1 MADSVGQIGLDL
13 VVNRNSFDSQM
24 ANIQGIAKKAGAA
37 LAAAFTT
44 KKILDFGASC
54 IELGS
59 DLAEVQN
66 VVDVTFTHMS
76 KQVDQFAQ
84 NAATQF
90 GLSETMAK
98 QFAGTFGAMA
108 KAFGFNEKSAY
119 EMSTTLTGLA
129 GDVASFYNIS
139 QDEAYTKLKSVFTG
153 ETESLKDLGIVMT
166 QTALDSYALANGF
179 GKTTAKMSEMEKVA
193 LRYQFVQS
201 QLTTAA
207 GDFSRTSDGWANQVR
222 ILQLQFDSLK
232 ATIGQGLIA
241 ALSPVIHVINA
252 VIGKILSLANAIKAL
267 ASLLSKGKGASSSAS
282 AGLESVAKS
291 ADKAGSSASG
301 AGNSAKKAAK
311 DMKSVTSSLDELHI
325 IDQSSS
331 GSGGSGSGGDGGGG
345 GYEADDFDM
354 GSLDDGVSEIDS
366 RLQAIADKIA
376 ELKESFAQGF
386 WEGLGDTS
394 VFDDIQNHIAG
405 IQKSLGE
412 IFTDSEVLQA
422 ADRFGNTFMRSLGEV
437 AGSVASIGL
446 TIADNLLGGM
456 DLYLQQNT
464 GRIKKYITDMF
475 DIGSDIS
482 TIIGKFS
489 VAVAEIFSVFR
500 SDSAKQA
507 TADIIKIF
515 TDATMGI
522 TELGAKFGRD
532 ILELFTAPIVNNSE
546 QIKNVLNG
554 LLEIF
559 ENVLNTFSQTFEHA
573 IDGILKLY
581 DEHVHPLMQSFT
593 DGISELRKIWL
604 ECFETYILPV
614 LEDAGEKFA
623 IFAQQHLQPCIDK
636 FLEFSSKAIDAIK
649 KLWEGV
655 LQPFIAWFI
664 QNIFPGI
671 AQGLQKAID
680 YFFIFLNGVTDVIS
694 GALEV
699 LSGLIDFVV
708 GVFTGDW
715 STAWN
720 GIKEILRGIWDIMKA
735 IVSTIFDAIKERI
748 FSILISISQDWIQKW
763 NAIKEFISTLWET
776 IRNLASEK
784 FEAIRDKLSEI
795 WDTVKSTIEEK
806 WNAIKSWFD
815 EIWQKIKDVFKPD
828 EMLEI
833 GKNIMNKLWSGMK
846 EIWES
851 ITGWLD
857 GIADKI
863 SNTFNSVIDKAKST
877 FKRSKEEA
885 EADDDEGVQS
895 TGTIT
900 SGRGSSSGGP
910 GVTGRASGG
919 FPASGEMFVARENGT
934 PEMIG
939 RWGGRAAVANNQQI
953 TQGIT
958 QAVQTGMR
966 SCMAPLVATMSTI
979 AQNATPQLATMG
991 SPASAYRQEDYRL
1004 QGMLD
1009 RVLMAS
1015 GSASGDQLAIVIEL
1029 LRKIIELLENFDLVV
1044 NIDTRELRKK
1054 LKDLEKR
1061 SGIQFD

>member
-13 VVNRNSFDSQM
+13 VVNRNGFDSQM
-24 ANIQGIAKKAGAA
+24 ANLQGIAKKAGAT
-37 LAAAFTT
+37 LAAAFTV
-44 KKILDFGASC
+44 KKIVDFGASC

-98 QFAGTFGAMA
+98 QFTGTFGAMA

-241 ALSPVIHVINA
+241 ALSPVIHVINT
-252 VIGKILSLANAIKAL
+252 VIGKILSLANAIKSL
-267 ASLLSKGKGASSSAS
+267 SSLLSKGKGASSSAS
-282 AGLESVAKS
+282 SGLESVAKS

-301 AGNSAKKAAK
+301 AGNSAKKAAN

-331 GSGGSGSGGDGGGG
+331 GSGGSGSGGDGGG
-345 GYEADDFDM
+345 YEADDFDM
-354 GSLDDGVSEIDS
+354 GSLDDGTSEIDS
-366 RLQAIADKIA
+366 RLQAIADKIT

-405 IQKSLGE
+405 IKKSLGE
-412 IFTDSEVLQA
+412 IFTDSEVIQA

-464 GRIKKYITDMF
+464 GRIKKYLVDMF
-475 DIGSDIS
+475 NIGSDIS
-482 TIIGKFS
+482 TIIGNFS

-500 SDSAKQA
+500 SDSAKQV

-522 TELGAKFGRD
+522 TELEAKFGRD

-559 ENVLNTFSQTFEHA
+559 ENVLNTISQTFEHA

-581 DEHVHPLMQSFT
+581 DEHLHPLMQSFT
-593 DGISELRKIWL
+593 DGISELQKIWL

-623 IFAQQHLQPCIDK
+623 VFAQQHLQPLIDK
-636 FLEFSSKAIDAIK
+636 FLEFSGKAIDAIK

-655 LQPFIAWFI
+655 LKPFIAWFV
-664 QNIFPGI
+664 QNIFPII
-671 AQGLQKAID
+671 AQELQYVID
-680 YFFIFLNGVTDVIS
+680 YFFIFFNGVTDVIS
-694 GALEV
+694 GILEL

-708 GVFTGDW
+708 GVFTGNW

-720 GIKEILRGIWDIMKA
+720 GVKEIFHGIWDVMKA
-735 IVSTIFDAIKERI
+735 IVSTIFNAIKELI
-748 FSILISISQDWIQKW
+748 FSILISISQYWSQKW

-795 WDTVKSTIEEK
+795 WDAVKTTIEEK

-828 EMLEI
+828 EMLKV
-833 GKNIMNKLWSGMK
+833 GKDIMNKLWDGMQ
-846 EIWES
+846 EIWKS
-851 ITGWLD
+851 ITRWLD
-857 GIADKI
+857 GIADTI
-863 SNTFNSVIDKAKST
+863 SNTFNSVIDKAKNT
-877 FKRSKEEA
+877 FKKSKEEA
-885 EADDDEGVQS
+885 ESDDDEGVQS

-919 FPASGEMFVARENGT
+919 FPSSGEMFVARENGT

-991 SPASAYRQEDYRL
+991 SPALAYRQEDDRL

-1015 GSASGDQLAIVIEL
+1015 TSASGDQLAIVIEL